1 MGNGVNKAII
11 VGNLG
16 ADPEMKDAKNGKKIC
31 TMSVATSE
39 SWTDNSGQKQEKTEW
54 HRVVFFNKT
63 AEICGQYLVKGS
75 QVYIEGRIQYRQYQA
90 EDGTT
95 RYSTEIMGDKMQMIG
110 AKTPDQVQRQ
120 HAKEEAAN
128 PTPYDPNAIPF

>member
-1 MGNGVNKAII
+1 MSNGVNKAII

-16 ADPEMKDAKNGKKIC
+16 ADPELKEAKNGSQIA

-39 SWTDNSGQKQEKTEW
+39 SWTDKQGQKQEKTEW

-63 AEICGQYLVKGS
+63 AEIVGKYLNKGS
-75 QVYIEGRIQYRQYQA
+75 QVYIEGRIQYRQWEA
-90 EDGTT
+90 EDGST

-110 AKTPDQVQRQ
+110 AKTPSQLNQEGM
-120 HAKEEAAN
+120 KAAAA
-128 PTPYDPNAIPF
+128 DPNIDDKIPF

>member
-1 MGNGVNKAII
+1 MSNGVNKAII

-75 QVYIEGRIQYRQYQA
+75 QVYIEGRIQYRQYEA

-110 AKTPDQVQRQ
+110 AKTADQVQRQ
-120 HAKEEAAN
+120 YAKQEAAN
-128 PTPYDPNAIPF
+128 PTPFDKDAIPF